1 VEDMVMSA
9 GDQPRIITVVSPGDN
24 HSDEI
29 DQIRQEIRDLD
40 PETDEYDTRLAELRQ
55 ELANLRSLPSAPRKV
70 EYKPSGKTIG
80 EVWQSLD
87 TAGKR
92 RFLQDSGVKFHVSR
106 DADRNVSVV
115 IGPDVNTLEGGELY
129 SGIVALGGPDY
140 LAVSKGTAEA
150 MQAEVA
156 ELERQHGLRINP
168 DGSRTELSEAL

>member
-1 VEDMVMSA
+1 MSITVLTA
-9 GDQPRIITVVSPGDN
+9 GDD

-40 PETDEYDTRLAELRQ
+40 PEADDYDDRLADLREELK
-55 ELANLRSLPSAPRKV
+55 NLRSLPSIPRKV

-92 RFLQDSGVKFHVSR
+92 RFLQDAGVNFHVSR

-115 IGPDVNTLEGGELY
+115 IGPDVDRLEGGELPAWLERLLLA
-129 SGIVALGGPDY
+129 GRPEAPGADEPAALP
-140 LAVSKGTAEA
+140 
-150 MQAEVA
+150 AEV
-156 ELERQHGLRINP
+156 R
-168 DGSRTELSEAL
+168 